1 MRLCGTRV
9 GRTLIAAQNIIG
21 QCFAPTAGAPLN
33 GSNSLLGGSECC
45 VNGQSVTRRNYNGRM
60 LLEGVFAAVTTCF
73 YPDGRPYWRK
83 LEHNMDRYSLT
94 AMSGMVLLGS
104 TGEAVMLSDE
114 ESREVLRVARGA
126 TAADKVLV
134 AGVGRESV
142 IETLRLAD
150 YAAEQAYDV
159 VLVRTPHFYRKQM
172 REREMLTY
180 YQAVADRSPLPV
192 LLYSVPGCTAY
203 DLPIGVVAELAMHP
217 NIIGMKDSSG
227 NVERIGELVMYTEL
241 MRACMRAAEADAE
254 IDECGVMCP
263 ASLPAETTRNL
274 FMTAYPKM
282 VEILQLLGSSSLMA
296 LPTEADMG
304 GPLGGHIDQYLA
316 TDGSSARE
324 RVKLFHLAWD
334 IACSSFGSRQVLY
347 ERFFASDPLTRARA
361 LASIFPKQAVKDR
374 VLDFLA
380 RELGVC
386 EGVGFQDFN
395 TEVSGEPRGT
405 RSSAARRL

>member
-1 MRLCGTRV
+1 
-9 GRTLIAAQNIIG
+9 
-21 QCFAPTAGAPLN
+21 
-33 GSNSLLGGSECC
+33 
-45 VNGQSVTRRNYNGRM
+45 M

-83 LEHNMDRYSLT
+83 LEHNMERYSLT

-114 ESREVLRVARGA
+114 ESREVLRVAREA
-126 TAADKVLV
+126 TAAEKVLV

-227 NVERIGELVMYTEL
+227 NVERIGELVQATRSAKKRTVPVTAVFAAVTARMLALQPSNGGPTFVTAGEL
-241 MRACMRAAEADAE
+241 ASGATAIATAAAK
-254 IDECGVMCP
+254 P
-263 ASLPAETTRNL
+263 ALKTRTREVG
-274 FMTAYPKM
+274 F
-282 VEILQLLGSSSLMA
+282 QLLAGSAQTLYPSLEAGATGGVLA
-296 LPTEADMG
+296 LATFAPQAACEVYTAWAEKDAV
-304 GPLGGHIDQYLA
+304 LA
-316 TDGSSARE
+316 TDKQQRIAPAGIE
-324 RVKLFHLAWD
+324 VCGKMGIPGVKYALDLNGYYGGRPRMPLLPLNGEEQRAVEALMDD
-334 IACSSFGSRQVLY
+334 IR
-347 ERFFASDPLTRARA
+347 
-361 LASIFPKQAVKDR
+361 
-374 VLDFLA
+374 
-380 RELGVC
+380 
-386 EGVGFQDFN
+386 N
-395 TEVSGEPRGT
+395 
-405 RSSAARRL
+405 